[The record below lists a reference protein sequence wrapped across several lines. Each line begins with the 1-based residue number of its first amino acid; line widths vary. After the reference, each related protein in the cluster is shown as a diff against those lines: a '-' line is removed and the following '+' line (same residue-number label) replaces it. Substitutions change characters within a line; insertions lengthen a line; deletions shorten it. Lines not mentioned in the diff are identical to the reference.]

1 MKKTY
6 YQPEWEV
13 LLMDEDVVRTSGD
26 IIFDQEGNFGVED
39 DSVEN
44 WEW

>member
-13 LLMDEDVVRTSGD
+13 LLMDEDVIRTSD
-26 IIFDQEGNFGVED
+26 ITFDNEGNFGGED